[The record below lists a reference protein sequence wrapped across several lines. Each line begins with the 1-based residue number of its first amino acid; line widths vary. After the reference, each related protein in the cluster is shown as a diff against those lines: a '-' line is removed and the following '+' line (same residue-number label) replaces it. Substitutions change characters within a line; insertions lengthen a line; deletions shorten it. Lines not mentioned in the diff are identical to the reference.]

1 MILDYTIVEALR
13 TKLILAMCRWWG
25 FFLKENV
32 SLVLSWYALLS
43 PLQARPSL
51 KRTFFYYYV
60 TGLPANN

>member
-1 MILDYTIVEALR
+1 
-13 TKLILAMCRWWG
+13 MCRWWV
-25 FFLKENV
+25 FFFVLKENV